1 MFITEGN
8 REFCKILG
16 RYNFCLPCFQTN
28 STHARSLLSLSC
40 EMFIYFLKMYLVNF
54 QQFVMNCI
62 KLVTLFEIINYR
74 SFVINVSI
82 IGFHYSCTVGWDD
95 FPTWVICALVRIWHL
110 SQWKNSEDS
119 KGHCVHCKISGL
131 RGGNLPLSPKKERKK
146 YVCH

>member
-1 MFITEGN
+1 MLAACCLSPVKCLFISSK
-8 REFCKILG
+8 CIL
-16 RYNFCLPCFQTN
+16 L
-28 STHARSLLSLSC
+28 
-40 EMFIYFLKMYLVNF
+40 IF

-62 KLVTLFEIINYR
+62 KLVTLFEIINYI

-146 YVCH
+146 YVCHYKLFIN